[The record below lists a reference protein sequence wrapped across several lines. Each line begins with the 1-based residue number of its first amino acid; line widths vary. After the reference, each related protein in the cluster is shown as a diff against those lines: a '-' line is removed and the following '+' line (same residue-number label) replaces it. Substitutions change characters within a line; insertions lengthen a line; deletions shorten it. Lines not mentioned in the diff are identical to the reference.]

1 MNRHQLQCS
10 VPHSALQCP
19 PTTTNLLL
27 HRVRLNRRCARV
39 SILRSDALVV
49 ALSARHSQNFRR
61 KQSSHVRNAAGS
73 APSSCSAPDSHQ
85 ETFHFIRFKSL
96 NPRGGSRGSMVKP
109 IARKPSVAQLFLC
122 YDRSTVTEANVPVA
136 VVAPTRSSKFSQ
148 RLRGISNVGR
158 PCTRVSNA
166 PAGVC
171 LSLHSGAPM
180 PHLRDSRLLPFASLR

>member
-1 MNRHQLQCS
+1 MTTFQRYQRRTKCRSIMNSYRLQCS
-10 VPHSALQCP
+10 VPHSTLQCP
-19 PTTTNLLL
+19 MISANFLL

-96 NPRGGSRGSMVKP
+96 NPRAGSRGSMVKP

-122 YDRSTVTEANVPVA
+122 YDRST
-136 VVAPTRSSKFSQ
+136 FQ
-148 RLRGISNVGR
+148 
-158 PCTRVSNA
+158 
-166 PAGVC
+166 
-171 LSLHSGAPM
+171 
-180 PHLRDSRLLPFASLR
+180 